1 MVHAPAYC
9 TWRLK
14 NVYFNYSEL
23 LNLLYRGDT
32 ENRKYDVLF
41 CLHGM
46 VIYIITRLQLIVFT
60 MVSSD
65 YWAPPFH
72 SRLKRR
78 IQRTSPQVIVCKP
91 KIRTVL
97 RIPRSHQLSSRED
110 PAPGVSDSPS
120 APAPISK
127 ETTRGLPFQLL
138 LTLPPVFTLS
148 IISALC
154 SLSVYRHCEYSSETR
169 TSHV

>member
-1 MVHAPAYC
+1 MFFLSVFGFTDFYDNCPTCPAAGATITISSPNYNNDYAAGGRFYC
-9 TWRLK
+9 IYGLTVPTGHQIEVTLAAEA
-14 NVYFNYSEL
+14 NVNSDDGL
-23 LNLLYRGDT
+23 Q
-32 ENRKYDVLF
+32 VS
-41 CLHGM
+41 
-46 VIYIITRLQLIVFT
+46 IYIAGNWYLL
-60 MVSSD
+60 
-65 YWAPPFH
+65 
-72 SRLKRR
+72 
-78 IQRTSPQVIVCKP
+78 
-91 KIRTVL
+91 L